1 MLLGRETE
9 RPTNYAVLMPTKA
22 LTKATTFAVRNPL
35 PLQWRSWGWTMA
47 ASGVCDY
54 TTDPTARTL
63 TFTGSIL
70 GLPVEVMFPLGA
82 DASGF
87 CAVLCPVC
95 EKRLPRNKLLVACR
109 RGDDLVVGCTRC
121 VPPPSEASLP
131 SVTEVRGALEALSR
145 RG

>member
-1 MLLGRETE
+1 
-9 RPTNYAVLMPTKA
+9 
-22 LTKATTFAVRNPL
+22 
-35 PLQWRSWGWTMA
+35 MA

-54 TTDPTARTL
+54 VTDPMMGTL

-70 GLPVEVMFPLGA
+70 GLPVEVVFPMGV
-82 DASGF
+82 DSRHGYG
-87 CAVLCPVC
+87 VLCPMC
-95 EKRLPRNKLLVACR
+95 EKPLPRNKLVMSCR

-145 RG
+145 RS

>member
-1 MLLGRETE
+1 
-9 RPTNYAVLMPTKA
+9 MPTKA
-22 LTKATTFAVRNPL
+22 LVRTTTVASSPTL
-35 PLQWRSWGWTMA
+35 AHWRAWGWTMD

-54 TTDPTARTL
+54 VTDPTARTL

-70 GLPVEVMFPLGA
+70 GLPVEVAFPLGA
-82 DASGF
+82 DVSG
-87 CAVLCPVC
+87 CHAVLCPVC
-95 EKRLPRNKLLVACR
+95 EQRLPRNKLLVACR
-109 RGDDLVVGCTRC
+109 RGDDLVIGCTRC